1 MSKVLAYIL
10 PYAAWSPVPVRL
22 LEKGGAPAVRLVV
35 AALSSASLG
44 DVTAT
49 SNVEAG
55 LRTFIQAFQ
64 VGVALEA
71 HLVHRPAVW
80 VRYLL
85 SRYGSNWNTELF

>member
-1 MSKVLAYIL
+1 MSKVLAYML

-71 HLVHRPAVW
+71 HISTLVQSPGPSACCMGTIFAITLW
-80 VRYLL
+80 
-85 SRYGSNWNTELF
+85 